1 MTLLDRR
8 AARRAEI
15 DRDYRL
21 VSAALVGALRRISQ
35 SATAIDAD
43 PEHLWQRVQGAL
55 EASREVF
62 RRLNNLRINLR
73 ADRIPHHDD
82 SMPLPDALTCYR
94 HRGNYRGEFRSMGA
108 LGALLGRSR
117 ESTEGT
123 TGPRAMTELAEEL
136 HIRGELWTFELE
148 DSIHVFTTPRSPS
161 DVALARLRPPLTA
174 VRVTACDE
182 PASPPP

>member
-21 VSAALVGALRRISQ
+21 GSAALVGALRRISQ
-35 SATAIDAD
+35 STTAIDAD

-117 ESTEGT
+117 ESTEGS
-123 TGPRAMTELAEEL
+123 TGPRAATELAEEL

-148 DSIHVFTTPRSPS
+148 DSIHVFTTPRSFS

-174 VRVTACDE
+174 VRVTVCDE